1 MSQYRDLRIAF
12 PVFFT
17 DEDAQIFT
25 EIYVAK
31 SGVKRRRISRND
43 ILFNQEN
50 LYETEESKNE
60 FGKNIT

>member
-43 ILFNQEN
+43 ILLIRRIYMKQ
-50 LYETEESKNE
+50 K
-60 FGKNIT
+60 KAKK